1 MQQVCTGVGPTDV
14 SAGKWREHAEG
25 SNTGR
30 HAEKVKAAGYRAVL
44 QATAV
49 RATQW
54 DMLVNA
60 GRLAEGNAQVFNAL
74 LKAGSM
80 QAELEASS
88 FLNAY
93 KPHESQ

>member
-49 RATQW
+49 RATQ
-54 DMLVNA
+54 
-60 GRLAEGNAQVFNAL
+60 
-74 LKAGSM
+74 
-80 QAELEASS
+80 
-88 FLNAY
+88 
-93 KPHESQ
+93 